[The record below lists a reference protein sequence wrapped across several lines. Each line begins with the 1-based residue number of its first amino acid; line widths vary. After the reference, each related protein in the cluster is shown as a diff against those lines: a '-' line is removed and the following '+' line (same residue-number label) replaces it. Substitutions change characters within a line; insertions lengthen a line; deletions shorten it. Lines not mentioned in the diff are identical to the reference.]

1 MRIVCQKCLR
11 KFNIPDAK
19 IPADNP
25 VSLTCPSCKSKISI
39 EPRKSKT
46 ESNQTDVNASDYDAS
61 EKPFDFIEEEGS
73 TALICE
79 SDPKL
84 LQKIMEALNL
94 LEYHVT
100 ISESGRDALKKM
112 RYHQYDLIM
121 VNESFHCDGP
131 ESNMVLLYLE
141 RLNMTARRNMFVV
154 MLSDQHRTMDQMMA
168 FRFSVNIIV
177 NTKNIDDIGKVI
189 QRGLTDNEF
198 FYRVFNECLKQVGRA

>member
-1 MRIVCQKCLR
+1 M
-11 KFNIPDAK
+11 
-19 IPADNP
+19 
-25 VSLTCPSCKSKISI
+25 S
-39 EPRKSKT
+39 
-46 ESNQTDVNASDYDAS
+46 
-61 EKPFDFIEEEGS
+61 
-73 TALICE
+73 
-79 SDPKL
+79 
-84 LQKIMEALNL
+84 ALNL

-112 RYHQYDLIM
+112 RYHQYDLVL

-141 RLNMTARRNMFVV
+141 RLNMNSRRNMFVV
-154 MLSDQHRTMDQMMA
+154 MLSNQHRTMDQMMA

-198 FYRVFNECLKQVGRA
+198 FYRVFNETLKEVGRA